1 MKPPIF
7 LIPVVLG
14 ILATG
19 TSAFGHA
26 FLDHSEP
33 RVGSTLGKS
42 PVSVNIWYTQQPE
55 PAFSRIE
62 VYDSDGKEVDEKD
75 THPDEKDARE
85 LIVSLPDLP
94 PGKYKVVWHVL
105 SVDTHKTQGDFKFTI
120 QP

>member
-1 MKPPIF
+1 MKPRSH
-7 LIPVVLG
+7 LIPFVLG
-14 ILATG
+14 VLAIG

-26 FLDHSEP
+26 FLDRSEP
-33 RVGSTLGKS
+33 RVGATVGKS
-42 PVSVNIWYTQQPE
+42 PATVSIWYTQQPE

-62 VYDSDGKEVDEKD
+62 VYNSDGKEIDKKD
-75 THPDEKDARE
+75 THPDEKDAME

-94 PGKYKVVWHVL
+94 AGTYKVVWHVL

>member
-1 MKPPIF
+1 MKPRTS
-7 LIPVVLG
+7 LILFVLG
-14 ILATG
+14 IVAIG

-26 FLDHSEP
+26 FLDRSEP
-33 RVGSTLGKS
+33 RVGATISKA
-42 PVSVNIWYTQQPE
+42 PAVVNIWYTQEPE

-62 VYDSDGKEVDEKD
+62 VYNSDGKEIDKKD

-94 PGKYKVVWHVL
+94 AGIYKVVWHVL